1 MFFNIVGKIMFTECI
16 DMSRF
21 FDFSLYKRTD
31 ELLRPAEKELSGRF
45 HSTENIQLLYK
56 RATSEVDAEI
66 SYSDVT
72 TTMDIVFRLAIKTE
86 NLPQVPAMNTAV
98 LHKLSDVTERT
109 IRSQQLYTERVYKNN
124 NVPTQFLPRP
134 SYSSHDDKDGKDD
147 TIELLRR

>member
-1 MFFNIVGKIMFTECI
+1 
-16 DMSRF
+16 MSRF

-56 RATSEVDAEI
+56 RATSEVGI
-66 SYSDVT
+66 SVPYSDVT
-72 TTMDIVFRLAIKTE
+72 STMDAVFRRAIQTE
-86 NLPQVPAMNTAV
+86 NLPTVSDMNGAV
-98 LHKLSDVTERT
+98 LGKLSGDFERT
-109 IRSQQLYTERVYKNN
+109 STSQKLYAERVFQNS

-134 SYSSHDDKDGKDD
+134 SYSSSHDNEQDD

>member
-1 MFFNIVGKIMFTECI
+1 
-16 DMSRF
+16 MSRF

-56 RATSEVDAEI
+56 RATTEVSI
-66 SYSDVT
+66 SVPYSAVT
-72 TTMDIVFRLAIKTE
+72 VTMDAVFRSAIQTE
-86 NLPQVPAMNTAV
+86 NLPTVSEMNGAV
-98 LHKLSDVTERT
+98 LGKLSRDLKMTSTRQK
-109 IRSQQLYTERVYKNN
+109 RYAERVFQNS

-134 SYSSHDDKDGKDD
+134 SYSSHDNEEDD